1 MAYFI
6 TGGHPLPDESF
17 HAKER
22 RGNSSFE
29 DMDGDRQ
36 LIRLIDNSQD
46 DGRLIIDGS
55 PSEGRP
61 LKPKHIPTKL
71 SREPWSID
79 RVPLLD
85 VETYLGGSL
94 LVCQAFKDLLEELE
108 PDVHQF
114 WPMEIYVKGEK
125 VALRYW
131 FVACHRIRALSPEH
145 CYPPLQGHG
154 YWRPSPLDQ
163 RENDRLVFSSEAI
176 GGRHAWVDM
185 AHSDR
190 MFSDEFAERLMAL
203 NLTGLKFSQK
213 KEATA
218 DTPVPSIP
226 NATNPKSQSFFSRLL
241 GKT

>member
-22 RGNSSFE
+22 RGNSSFQE
-29 DMDGDRQ
+29 MDGDTD
-36 LIRLIDNSQD
+36 LIKLVDATQD
-46 DGRLIIDGS
+46 DGLRILDGS
-55 PSEGRP
+55 PSVGRP
-61 LKPKHIPTKL
+61 LKPDHIPTKL
-71 SREPWSID
+71 SRKPWSIE

-85 VETYLGGSL
+85 VETYYGGNL
-94 LVCQAFKDLLEELE
+94 LVCQAFKDLLEALE

-131 FVACHRIRALSPEH
+131 FVACHRIRALSGEH
-145 CYPPLQGHG
+145 CYPPLSERG
-154 YWRPSPLDQ
+154 WWDPSPLGQ
-163 RENDRLVFSSEAI
+163 RENDRIVFSSEAI

-203 NLTGLKFSQK
+203 NLTGLKFSHK

-218 DTPVPSIP
+218 DTPAPSIP
-226 NATNPKSQSFFSRLL
+226 NTTKPKSRSFLGRLI

>member
-6 TGGHPLPDESF
+6 TGGHPLPEESF

-29 DMDGDRQ
+29 DMDGDRS
-36 LIRLIDNSQD
+36 LIRLVDNSQD
-46 DGRLIIDGS
+46 DGHRIVDGTGAV
-55 PSEGRP
+55 GRP
-61 LKPKHIPTKL
+61 LKPDHIPTKL

-94 LVCQAFKDLLEELE
+94 LVCETLKDLLEELE

-114 WPMEIYVKGEK
+114 WPMEIYVKGEM

-131 FVACHRIRALSPEH
+131 FVACHRIRALSREH
-145 CYPPLQGHG
+145 CYPPLSERG
-154 YWRPSPLDQ
+154 WWDPSPLGQ
-163 RENDRLVFSSEAI
+163 RENDRIVFSSEAI
-176 GGRHAWVDM
+176 GGRHAWVDK
-185 AHSDR
+185 AYSDR
-190 MFSDEFAERLMAL
+190 MFSDEFAERLMKL
-203 NLTGLKFSQK
+203 NLTGLQFVKEQ
-213 KEATA
+213 EAT
-218 DTPVPSIP
+218 DETPKLSMPSGQVPKP
-226 NATNPKSQSFFSRLL
+226 RSFLGRLL